1 MLMPYNS
8 SVFQIKDL
16 VINIH
21 NISLKQIVY
30 ISTQVRLFTIEASI
44 SFPYSNALFVQLHVS
59 FDREDFD
66 LSYAV

>member
-1 MLMPYNS
+1 MN
-8 SVFQIKDL
+8 VHK
-16 VINIH
+16 
-21 NISLKQIVY
+21 ISLKQIVY
-30 ISTQVRLFTIEASI
+30 ISTQVRLFTMEASI